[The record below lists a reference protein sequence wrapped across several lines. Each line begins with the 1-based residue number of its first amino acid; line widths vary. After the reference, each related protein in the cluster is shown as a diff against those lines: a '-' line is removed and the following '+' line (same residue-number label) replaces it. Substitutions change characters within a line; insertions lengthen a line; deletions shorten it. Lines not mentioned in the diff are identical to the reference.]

1 MRLNLEFYFN
11 TYTVS
16 VLVQLLNF
24 NIHSIGPVSRPR
36 LQRGC
41 DEFAFVTQH

>member
-11 TYTVS
+11 TDTVS

-24 NIHSIGPVSRPR
+24 NIHSIDIIP
-36 LQRGC
+36 
-41 DEFAFVTQH
+41 

>member
-11 TYTVS
+11 TDTVS

-24 NIHSIGPVSRPR
+24 NIHSIGIIP
-36 LQRGC
+36 
-41 DEFAFVTQH
+41 